1 MLSANDRRLGVASIA
16 LAGLLLA
23 ACSDIYYD
31 RRDTVTFQAGDAAAV
46 NRVTHA
52 VDVWPQAA
60 GYRNIV
66 TSGEKIQRGV
76 ERYRTD
82 KVTPP
87 VGMDTSAIS
96 PSQQGSPAAAPTTNP

>member
-16 LAGLLLA
+16 LAGFLLT

-31 RRDTVTFQAGDAAAV
+31 RRDTVTFQAGDAEAV

-66 TSGEKIQRGV
+66 TSGEKVQRGV

-87 VGMDTSAIS
+87 VGMDTSNIS
-96 PSQQGSPAAAPTTNP
+96 PQQQSTPAAAPTASP